1 MLSYFWL
8 DLENA
13 AGKCTSPCAQ
23 IFAPLKSA
31 TNIVTQPAWEGS
43 TTCANLPPI
52 TPVHVRAL
60 LGVQNSSVVGKT
72 CHLYLIDI

>member
-13 AGKCTSPCAQ
+13 AGKRTSPCAP

-31 TNIVTQPAWEGS
+31 TNIVTEPAWEGNA
-43 TTCANLPPI
+43 TCASLPPV
-52 TPVHVRAL
+52 TPVHVRAPS
-60 LGVQNSSVVGKT
+60 GAG
-72 CHLYLIDI
+72 